1 MSDPLS
7 GSSRR
12 IPRGIADSLTTT
24 RMRKRPPAGACG
36 SEALR
41 QARPRL
47 VCPVE
52 RALYR
57 KTEASEPATAS
68 GFAIAGSPKA
78 GAQVQPDGGAGGR
91 VPEGSPGGRVPGP
104 AVVGVPAD
112 HRLDDGRGGRDARRQ
127 QQGRQH
133 RAPPAG
139 RTPDRARHQT
149 SRSAVV
155 IFRRAARAAGKKP
168 PTRPIARAKKS
179 PPAIS
184 SGVMRKLNR
193 TSEKVRKFIVPVGLV
208 RNRLNTRNVKTTPR
222 TPPARHSRRASIT
235 KERRIERREKPI
247 ARRVPISRVR
257 LETWAYIVFMA
268 PKAAPMAVKIP
279 TR

>member
-57 KTEASEPATAS
+57 KTEASEPATAA

-78 GAQVQPDGGAGGR
+78 GDQVQPAGGA
-91 VPEGSPGGRVPGP
+91 
-104 AVVGVPAD
+104 
-112 HRLDDGRGGRDARRQ
+112 
-127 QQGRQH
+127 
-133 RAPPAG
+133 
-139 RTPDRARHQT
+139 
-149 SRSAVV
+149 
-155 IFRRAARAAGKKP
+155 
-168 PTRPIARAKKS
+168 
-179 PPAIS
+179 
-184 SGVMRKLNR
+184 
-193 TSEKVRKFIVPVGLV
+193 
-208 RNRLNTRNVKTTPR
+208 
-222 TPPARHSRRASIT
+222 
-235 KERRIERREKPI
+235 ERRI
-247 ARRVPISRVR
+247 SRVSPEDR
-257 LETWAYIVFMA
+257 FTV
-268 PKAAPMAVKIP
+268 PPS
-279 TR
+279 